1 MANDGKIIVSVHCDV
16 IWQAAHVK
24 FVRRRGRR
32 YYEGNLDNVV
42 CVAAVLRS
50 VMPRVRDRKVKFYFT
65 NAEETTMKG
74 ARKVM
79 RREGKALY
87 VVVDVTQAARS
98 SDVNIEWM
106 QHINRKALKKVLTRI
121 PNLKVG
127 FKTGHP
133 DETAIYGTKYP
144 TFSITLPLQ
153 GNMHGK
159 SKVSFW
165 KVKRFGLSLV
175 EILRRIRMN
184 YDRICEFQKS
194 V

>member
-1 MANDGKIIVSVHCDV
+1 
-16 IWQAAHVK
+16 
-24 FVRRRGRR
+24 
-32 YYEGNLDNVV
+32 
-42 CVAAVLRS
+42 
-50 VMPRVRDRKVKFYFT
+50 VRDRKVKFYFT

-87 VVVDVTQAARS
+87 IPVDVTQASRK
-98 SDVNIEWM
+98 SDVNVEWI
-106 QHINRKALKKVLTRI
+106 QHVNRRELKKVLGRI
-121 PNLKVG
+121 PKLKVG

-133 DETAIYGTKYP
+133 DETAIYGMKYP
-144 TFSITLPLQ
+144 TFSITIPIK
-153 GNMHGK
+153 GNMHGH

-184 YDRICEFQKS
+184 YDKICEFKH
-194 V
+194 

>member
-24 FVRRRGRR
+24 FVRRRRRR

-65 NAEETTMKG
+65 NAEETTMRG

-79 RREGKALY
+79 RREGRALY
-87 VVVDVTQAARS
+87 IPIDVTQAARN
-98 SDVNIEWM
+98 SDLNVEWM
-106 QHINRKALKKVLTRI
+106 QHVNKKELRRALGRI

-127 FKTGHP
+127 FKTGHV
-133 DETAIYGTKYP
+133 DETKVYGMKYP
-144 TFSITLPLQ
+144 TFSLTLPIQ
-153 GNMHGK
+153 GNIHGY

-165 KVKRFGLSLV
+165 KVKRFGLALV
-175 EILRRIRMN
+175 EILKKVRMN
-184 YDRICEFQKS
+184 YDRICEFQ
-194 V
+194 